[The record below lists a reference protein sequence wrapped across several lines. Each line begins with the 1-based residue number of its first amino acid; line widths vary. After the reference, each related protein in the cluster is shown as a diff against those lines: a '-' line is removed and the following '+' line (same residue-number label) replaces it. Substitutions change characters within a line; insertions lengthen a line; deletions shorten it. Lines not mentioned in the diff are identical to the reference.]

1 MAISFFMLLIESDGN
16 KSHRLRQAGGSLSAT
31 IPAKMARRFHL
42 SPGDRIEAIE
52 TEQAILLSPFD
63 PAVEEALALASAAA
77 LERRGT
83 AHHPAT
89 GSDLRGGDRAGT
101 PVQ

>member
-1 MAISFFMLLIESDGN
+1 MGIQVT
-16 KSHRLRQAGGSLSAT
+16 LRQAGGSVSAT
-31 IPAKMARRFHL
+31 IPAEMARRFHL
-42 SPGDRIEAIE
+42 SPGDRVQAID
-52 TEQAILLSPFD
+52 TVLGILLSPFD

-77 LERRGT
+77 LELRGT

-89 GSDLRGGDRAGT
+89 GSGLRGSDRAGT

>member
-1 MAISFFMLLIESDGN
+1 MASSIFMLLIESDGN
-16 KSHRLRQAGGSLSAT
+16 KSHRLRQAGGLLSAT
-31 IPAKMARRFHL
+31 IPAEMARRFHL

-89 GSDLRGGDRAGT
+89 GSGLRGGDRAGT